1 MPERSPAMP
10 PTGSWGSPCCRPA
23 GIDRVAPDRRSQAR
37 ASSRPRPG
45 GHRLPL
51 HRRARGLAEP
61 MALIAI
67 AADKGSPGVT
77 TTSVA
82 LAAVWPRP
90 VLLAE
95 CDPAGGD
102 IVYRLPGDGGERLD
116 SRRGLLSLAVAA
128 RRGLQPHQVWE
139 HVQKLRG
146 GLDVLAGVTSA
157 EHGAGLEALWGPVG
171 AVLAALPQA
180 DVIADCGR
188 IGVDGP
194 YYDFLAHAAAVVMI
208 TRATLGEVVRLRE
221 RVAAVAT
228 AVHRRGSPGARAG
241 VVVIADHRHFNS
253 ALAEVGQALQQAR
266 APAIVLGGLADE
278 PKSADLLRGEW
289 GGKLDKSLLI
299 RTAREIAAHLAEQL
313 PTDSQPGPAPA
324 ERLAAPSRGLGIM
337 ADRAAAEAPGLAPAP
352 LPELP
357 DQPEQPAAPA
367 PGLGIMADGPAGQ
380 DPGHPAA
387 PRGISRVAHP
397 ARTAEQPGAA
407 GRPAEPPAAYPRDP
421 AYPADTAYPADG
433 AHPAAVTDQP
443 AVAYPPGQPLNG
455 YQPGQQETAKPG
467 QVAGFLP
474 AEQRTWPGQDPS
486 GRADPGQRAWPESS
500 DHGWPD
506 SGEDGWPDSGERGRP
521 EAGPGTGPVAAQRE
535 RGRRA
540 QRGRHSGTPG
550 AGGDA

>member
-1 MPERSPAMP
+1 
-10 PTGSWGSPCCRPA
+10 
-23 GIDRVAPDRRSQAR
+23 
-37 ASSRPRPG
+37 
-45 GHRLPL
+45 
-51 HRRARGLAEP
+51 

-102 IVYRLPGDGGERLD
+102 LVYRLPGGDGQRLD

-128 RRGLQPHQVWE
+128 RRGLRPHQVWE

-146 GLDVLAGVTSA
+146 GLDVLTGVTSA
-157 EHGAGLEALWGPVG
+157 EHGAGLEALWGSVG

-221 RVAAVAT
+221 RAIAVAAG
-228 AVHRRGSPGARAG
+228 VHRRGRPGARTG

-253 ALAEVGQALQQAR
+253 ALAEVAQSLDQAR
-266 APAIVLGGLADE
+266 APATVLGGLADE

-299 RTAREIAAHLAEQL
+299 RTARQIAAHLAEQL
-313 PTDSQPGPAPA
+313 PAAPEPGPAPA
-324 ERLAAPSRGLGIM
+324 PRP
-337 ADRAAAEAPGLAPAP
+337 
-352 LPELP
+352 P
-357 DQPEQPAAPA
+357 DHPAAPA
-367 PGLGIMADGPAGQ
+367 RGLELPD
-380 DPGHPAA
+380 HPAA
-387 PRGISRVAHP
+387 PARGLGLPDHP
-397 ARTAEQPGAA
+397 AAPARGLELPDGGSAPHAPARAAAPLSGGRDTMAGRGGPQAPAPAPASPSSAGLGILDGRGGPEA
-407 GRPAEPPAAYPRDP
+407 GRPVPPAPSPGGRENVTGRGGP
-421 AYPADTAYPADG
+421 P
-433 AHPAAVTDQP
+433 AHPPAEAPPSGGLEILDGRGGRSAHGPATVPPSRGQDQGGWPGTDQ
-443 AVAYPPGQPLNG
+443 
-455 YQPGQQETAKPG
+455 
-467 QVAGFLP
+467 
-474 AEQRTWPGQDPS
+474 S
-486 GRADPGQRAWPESS
+486 
-500 DHGWPD
+500 
-506 SGEDGWPDSGERGRP
+506 
-521 EAGPGTGPVAAQRE
+521 TGPIAAQQN

-540 QRGRHSGTPG
+540 ARGRHSGSPG
-550 AGGDA
+550 TDGET

>member
-208 TRATLGEVVRLRE
+208 TRATLG
-221 RVAAVAT
+221 
-228 AVHRRGSPGARAG
+228 
-241 VVVIADHRHFNS
+241 
-253 ALAEVGQALQQAR
+253 
-266 APAIVLGGLADE
+266 DE

-324 ERLAAPSRGLGIM
+324 GRLAAPSRGLGIM
-337 ADRAAAEAPGLAPAP
+337 ADRAAAGAYELAPAP